1 MSDAAYS
8 VVTRKM
14 VQEIVR
20 GLNAQGEYVQDA
32 KLYKGFVAFHCNI
45 GNTSYISAI
54 YRSEKTGHILV
65 CLGKK
70 GYENYFGLKREVY
83 EVEALCLYN

>member
-14 VQEIVR
+14 AQEIVR
-20 GLNAQGEYVQDA
+20 GLNAQREYVQNANMDRRI
-32 KLYKGFVAFHCNI
+32 VAIHCNI